1 MAEDRSKDPRSPA
14 QARGSS
20 RLRSRIA
27 ARLPRR
33 RQENPPGEEFL
44 AEPASEPAG
53 RLLRWP
59 ADRPHPVLIAVE
71 KKGVLD
77 RLAGIARLGRQP
89 KEEPP
94 APVER
99 SADFT
104 TFRREPGGAIT
115 LVWPPRPLAEPEQ
128 PAPEAQPAVPLPEA
142 EQPDSLQPVREEAEP
157 ARPAAEKAAPA
168 ERTARK
174 RRVRRGA
181 EPAGSREAPQP
192 PASDETRELPAEE
205 TIARPATEPVAG
217 DGAELPAEETV
228 AGSAAL
234 SPGTAAESEPEGAE
248 DVEDQPPAA
257 DRTATYA
264 PIPDRIGE
272 PLRGM
277 LVREQQVL
285 HQLENAFGPDDP
297 GVLNSRSNLAYYL
310 VSAGEYARAV
320 LVQEKVAS
328 ETARVL
334 GDKHPHTLTARTRL
348 DQWRK
353 LAKKHRRSRASV
365 SA

>member
-1 MAEDRSKDPRSPA
+1 MAEERSKDPLPPA
-14 QARGSS
+14 RTGGPS

-27 ARLPRR
+27 ALLARR
-33 RQENPPGEEFL
+33 RQDSQPTEEPPEG
-44 AEPASEPAG
+44 PASEPAG
-53 RLLRWP
+53 QVLRWP
-59 ADRPHPVLIAVE
+59 ADRPHPVLIAAE
-71 KKGVLD
+71 KKGVVG
-77 RLAGIARLGRQP
+77 RLTGFVGRGRP
-89 KEEPP
+89 KQESPPP
-94 APVER
+94 AEP

-104 TFRREPGGAIT
+104 TFRQEPGGAII

-128 PAPEAQPAVPLPEA
+128 AAA
-142 EQPDSLQPVREEAEP
+142 EAEP
-157 ARPAAEKAAPA
+157 AVA
-168 ERTARK
+168 
-174 RRVRRGA
+174 
-181 EPAGSREAPQP
+181 
-192 PASDETRELPAEE
+192 L
-205 TIARPATEPVAG
+205 PATEETHTSVPVDEEAKP
-217 DGAELPAEETV
+217 ALPAEETV

-234 SPGTAAESEPEGAE
+234 APDSGPAAAAGPEAAE
-248 DVEDQPPAA
+248 DVEEQAPAP
-257 DRTATYA
+257 DRTATYD

-285 HQLENAFGPDDP
+285 HQLEHAFGPDDP

-320 LVQEKVAS
+320 LVQEQVAS

-334 GDKHPHTLTARTRL
+334 GDRHPHTLTARTRL
-348 DQWRK
+348 AQWRK